1 MSGPSATTGFLSV
14 LMEMATQ
21 GLDCRELLRDAV
33 GRLTAEMFMGEER
46 QVFEAACILLD
57 QGHMPTAFTTAQQAE
72 LPPLKAGQIKTQGQE
87 LYGDLSAAVKG
98 VLWQHVQASTIQR
111 LTAALQAASKG
122 DLGAA
127 QVLAQEAAE
136 GTLPNDPAA
145 SLRDYHAY
153 DVDALPEPR
162 LITTTLRQLNEDLG
176 GGLGAGGTL
185 CMSLIAAPS
194 GVGKSSFVF
203 QQIPHWLLTEKH
215 WVLYASGEMTADYVF
230 GQVTRLHARLSEAQ
244 YSLRTPKFH
253 SSLRRGN
260 AQLRQ
265 AIEQGR
271 FTALDEDFT
280 LEGIRALAR
289 IKAKELKK
297 AREAGTVT
305 DTARLIVI
313 VDNWDNLFESYD
325 FSKLREDQVF
335 QREMQRFAR
344 QASEYGYHHMNLV
357 QTNGEAE
364 DAKGPAEAHQLQ
376 GSKKLNAKSSHQIT
390 LYRARDAQAVAEAL
404 SEARSPDW
412 VHPQIGVRKAR
423 GGGRCGVRRYATN
436 SAVGSW
442 HDLPSYPEF

>member
-1 MSGPSATTGFLSV
+1 M
-14 LMEMATQ
+14 
-21 GLDCRELLRDAV
+21 
-33 GRLTAEMFMGEER
+33 R
-46 QVFEAACILLD
+46 QHA
-57 QGHMPTAFTTAQQAE
+57 
-72 LPPLKAGQIKTQGQE
+72 
-87 LYGDLSAAVKG
+87 
-98 VLWQHVQASTIQR
+98 QASTVQR

-122 DLGAA
+122 DLNTA

-136 GTLPNDPAA
+136 STLLGDPAA

-162 LITTTLRQLNEDLG
+162 LITTTLHQLNDDLG

-194 GVGKSSFVF
+194 GVGKSTFVF

-244 YSLRTPKFH
+244 YNLRIPKFQ

-280 LEGIRALAR
+280 PESIRALAR
-289 IKAKELKK
+289 IKAQELKK
-297 AREAGTVT
+297 AREAG
-305 DTARLIVI
+305 DAPETARLIVI

-325 FSKLREDQVF
+325 FGKLREDQVF

-344 QASEYGYHHMNLV
+344 QASEYGYHHMNLA

-364 DAKGPAEAHQLQ
+364 DAKGPAEAHQMQ

-390 LYRARDAQAVAEAL
+390 LYRARDAQAVAKAL
-404 SEARSPDW
+404 SEAHPPNW

-423 GGGRCGVRRYATN
+423 GGGCCGVRRYATDGALGN
-436 SAVGSW
+436 W
-442 HDLPSYPEF
+442 HDVPNHSEF